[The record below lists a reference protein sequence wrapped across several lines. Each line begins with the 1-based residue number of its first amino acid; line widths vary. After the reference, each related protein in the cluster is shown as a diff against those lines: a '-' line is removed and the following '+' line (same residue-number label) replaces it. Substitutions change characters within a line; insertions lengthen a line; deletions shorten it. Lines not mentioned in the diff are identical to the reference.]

1 MNDNFRNF
9 RLKLIFLALCILI
22 LLAIKGHVNLGYAP
36 ELEKKSIS
44 VAFDYYGSF
53 EKDVEVLVSRLEDA
67 YMELNGLKSIHSVSE
82 PGRGYIVCQFSDKT
96 RLEDAY
102 VQISDITAGAWSDF
116 PEGVNRPTIT
126 SSSRDASPIY
136 ISYFPQ
142 EKENEADLIKAAYD
156 AVPGVGEVELGGR
169 KRRELMLNLHSHRLA
184 GMSLPGASLG
194 SKLRSSNLARKVD
207 MPGGQTLVLSS
218 RLSSA
223 SDFGQVQM
231 TPGLRLSDVADIE
244 YRDAEDRS
252 LGRIDGRSMLL
263 FFIMK
268 SGEGNTVRL
277 CRQLEKVT
285 SQFGG
290 SRLYSLGN
298 KIEKSFI
305 GSSSIL
311 LLLFIFLLFGQ
322 WFKTRNIHLATQ
334 AICRCIGALLV
345 SAASVTAAGFQ
356 VDMTVMTSLS
366 LVIIFSF
373 AEDGTKNHNYLPKPY
388 EEPINSQDIAVL
400 RSIGRKSI
408 NDFTG
413 EDMEKSGKWAYKFW
427 QQLGIKSPFF
437 RRWFGDWREADT
449 SRVEAMLKINII
461 DVQNKDEAVKYIE
474 NNLSKRI
481 FFRGD
486 DKINTDT
493 GFKIIIAKKV
503 YEDTLTYAN
512 REYSRTKNFDDYL
525 ARLSILP
532 HIVEV
537 VEKSILLDTQ
547 TIGNDKN
554 IYRSFIHKFYIVSK
568 INNKDYIIK
577 LAVDEL
583 DTEGNET
590 KRAYNVDNIKI
601 SPIAVSRF
609 FNSADT
615 MGDFGS
621 STSTY
626 TVADLH
632 ALVKQYD
639 RDFHPLPPQKTNPNI
654 CLEQS
659 FAFPAISILATLI
672 IVLYTPIC
680 FRNLILPFC
689 ISLSAGCCASFVF
702 QFFMKENFSRRIPIP
717 IWAYSP
723 ILLFILVLAPFSPVS
738 PFASDVSFSMEFDS
752 GTSFS
757 FIRQSALD
765 VETDL
770 LRWNAFDRLILH
782 VDQGRASFT
791 VIGGRKRDIIAKITD
806 ISAKYPE
813 IFFYMPE
820 KHAKNAIDVTVY
832 GNDVSEI
839 KNNILN
845 LAKYVNKGD
854 NNVNI
859 VYNFKSDVQ
868 NTVLEIPVK
877 CVSACFY
884 PYDVYKTLYYTAS
897 EPVIDKYFEVD
908 VETDVKVG
916 GDIRYRDTL
925 SGLLSVPILS
935 SYGMAGE
942 AGDYIA
948 VRKEMA
954 QGRICHRNRMR
965 CLSFSVTGLSRSRLR
980 KIVSDFPFSDSC
992 HGEVCF

>member
-82 PGRGYIVCQFSDKT
+82 PGRGYIVCQFSDKI

-142 EKENEADLIKAAYD
+142 EKENEADLIKSAYD

-345 SAASVTAAGFQ
+345 SAASVVAAGFQ
-356 VDMTVMTSLS
+356 VDMTVMASLS

-437 RRWFGDWREADT
+437 RKFFGDWRENDT
-449 SRVEAMLKINII
+449 SKVEVANI
-461 DVQNKDEAVKYIE
+461 EGVKR
-474 NNLSKRI
+474 SPGVK
-481 FFRGD
+481 
-486 DKINTDT
+486 NTDT
-493 GFKIIIAKKV
+493 GWDIILGKV
-503 YEDTLTYAN
+503 LY
-512 REYSRTKNFDDYL
+512 
-525 ARLSILP
+525 
-532 HIVEV
+532 
-537 VEKSILLDTQ
+537 
-547 TIGNDKN
+547 
-554 IYRSFIHKFYIVSK
+554 
-568 INNKDYIIK
+568 
-577 LAVDEL
+577 
-583 DTEGNET
+583 NET
-590 KRAYNVDNIKI
+590 KYTPSTSFENAVKYL
-601 SPIAVSRF
+601 PIAEDIVKKAVFLDTVVTENKPNKSDWSTFFHSFYAVS
-609 FNSADT
+609 T
-615 MGDFGS
+615 KFGYPALLKLRVEELVNRDNTVDIRRTYTLQSIEEATIS
-621 STSTY
+621 SNQISGLDIATATSSNF

-639 RDFHPLPPQKTNPNI
+639 WDFHPLPPQKTNPNI

-689 ISLSAGCCASFVF
+689 ISLSAGYSASFVF
-702 QFFMKENFSRRIPIP
+702 QFFMKENFSRKIPIP

-868 NTVLEIPVK
+868 NIVLEIPVK
-877 CVSACFY
+877 CASAGFY

-916 GDIRYRDTL
+916 GDKRYRDTL